1 MVALDHARKPTALG
15 GAADIDQLSD
25 REGFDADGFAQLQAR
40 QLLRR
45 HLKFLKHGSRFHACL
60 GQMARLRLGYAIG
73 APLAIGDLH
82 RGIAIG
88 FLGLD
93 LGDAIVGDIEHGH
106 RHGSA
111 VVGENPCH
119 ADLAAHKS

>member
-1 MVALDHARKPTALG
+1 
-15 GAADIDQLSD
+15 
-25 REGFDADGFAQLQAR
+25 
-40 QLLRR
+40 
-45 HLKFLKHGSRFHACL
+45 
-60 GQMARLRLGYAIG
+60 MARLRLGDAIG

-82 RGIAIG
+82 RGIAVA

-119 ADLAAHKS
+119 ADLAADKSKTHVRFPWFTGIGFPNPLSCSVTPDFDWRAALSSHVQLRAPQPCKSSY